1 MNKRW
6 NYLLLCVL
14 VLLSVY
20 MVIFVSGEAINLIT
34 LNQLT
39 NGSLQSKNATYFVGP
54 GTRWNFTVNATVNFT
69 GGVLEAFNA
78 SIFTDLNGSWA
89 ASNNSVTY
97 AAGIDLGEVGRDFIS
112 GLNQTLEEGVY
123 RFNVVA
129 VHPNGSITGQK
140 GAAAAPAD
148 GPYNNGSW
156 YNWSS
161 SSNYTFFI
169 DKSNITLGNNQ
180 STTDFNL
187 TDGYNVRYN
196 SSTSQNF
203 SDVGIGQTYVRNGTS
218 SAGTINVTFVL
229 QDAAIENVT
238 LKYNTDGKRLVM
250 GECINNCSVGVRG
263 LELTDGTNGS
273 IGTWVNATGGG
284 FGVGG
289 LPRNKNTFTASFPG
303 FADNL
308 TVQWVLLVNDTAG
321 NHRLFGPFNF
331 TTDGSAPTGTTLS
344 VDKTSVPTTGNVK
357 VTCGG
362 SSDLTSGVAEIRYRW
377 VRPGGTEIIKTEA
390 SLTEVTFGVSDFGG
404 VPGQHQVYCRTTDNV
419 GLQTTETGPV
429 AVTVYLST
437 TSGSSGSSGAKASV
451 AELDI
456 STQVAPS
463 GTLVRQQGETE
474 TFTLDGSSVHTITF
488 LTVGATSATL
498 RFESEPVDV
507 TLSVGETKS
516 VDVDGDGVEDIEV
529 TLNSIKDGKA
539 DVSIEN
545 LDATVEVESDTEESV
560 PGAEVLEDG
569 SSTGGSALWIT
580 LLVIAVVLVV
590 GYLLVKKS
598 SGKGKKGEIKFSK
611 KDLMDN

>member
-78 SIFTDLNGSWA
+78 SIFT
-89 ASNNSVTY
+89 
-97 AAGIDLGEVGRDFIS
+97 
-112 GLNQTLEEGVY
+112 GL
-123 RFNVVA
+123 
-129 VHPNGSITGQK
+129 K

-218 SAGTINVTFVL
+218 TAGTINVTFVL
-229 QDAAIENVT
+229 QDAAVQNVT
-238 LKYNTDGKRLVM
+238 LKYNTNGKRLVM

-308 TVQWVLLVNDTAG
+308 TVQWVLMVNDTAG

-404 VPGQHQVYCRTTDNV
+404 VPGQHQVYCRTT
-419 GLQTTETGPV
+419 
-429 AVTVYLST
+429 
-437 TSGSSGSSGAKASV
+437 
-451 AELDI
+451 
-456 STQVAPS
+456 
-463 GTLVRQQGETE
+463 
-474 TFTLDGSSVHTITF
+474 
-488 LTVGATSATL
+488 
-498 RFESEPVDV
+498 
-507 TLSVGETKS
+507 
-516 VDVDGDGVEDIEV
+516 
-529 TLNSIKDGKA
+529 
-539 DVSIEN
+539 
-545 LDATVEVESDTEESV
+545 
-560 PGAEVLEDG
+560 
-569 SSTGGSALWIT
+569 
-580 LLVIAVVLVV
+580 
-590 GYLLVKKS
+590 
-598 SGKGKKGEIKFSK
+598 
-611 KDLMDN
+611 